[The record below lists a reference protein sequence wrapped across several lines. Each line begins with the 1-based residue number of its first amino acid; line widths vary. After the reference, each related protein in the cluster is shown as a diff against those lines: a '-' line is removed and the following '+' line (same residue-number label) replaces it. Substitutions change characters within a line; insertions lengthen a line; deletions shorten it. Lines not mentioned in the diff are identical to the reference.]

1 MASST
6 LNIPQADKLSRDTL
20 ISKTITALR
29 WPLAFL
35 VVLDHYFRLYLVED
49 SLGYN
54 LENPQLISGIEAFII
69 SFLKNYPVPVFFFIS
84 GYLLYLGNL
93 SLRNNYRAK
102 LKKFPREIIFPYIF
116 WTMYAIA
123 VAFIIGLSRG
133 MESQSLLHIPEGGKF
148 LPGPIKWLI
157 TTFIGTTWPANLPL
171 WYVRDLALIIII
183 SPIIHWSLKLSK
195 GWLLLL
201 MGFVFLVYN
210 NDNIAIRFS
219 TGIFFFSLGYWFRY
233 NQTDVLNLARKLFIP
248 ALIVYICGATFYFI
262 KYDITIDDTI
272 GMPWI
277 NCFMKNVAVISFLPV
292 VFHIISCFVAKGWM
306 KVDYKLAAASFFVY
320 VTHYPIHHVVVDMS
334 LRIFGGESEALV
346 ALASASLF
354 TPLVLTLIYYG
365 LKGLLPSFMKVIDGR

>member
-93 SLRNNYRAK
+93 SLCNNYRAK

-133 MESQSLLHIPEGGKF
+133 MESQSLLHIPGGGKF
-148 LPGPIKWLI
+148 LPGP
-157 TTFIGTTWPANLPL
+157 NQM
-171 WYVRDLALIIII
+171 VDNDL
-183 SPIIHWSLKLSK
+183 H
-195 GWLLLL
+195 
-201 MGFVFLVYN
+201 
-210 NDNIAIRFS
+210 R
-219 TGIFFFSLGYWFRY
+219 
-233 NQTDVLNLARKLFIP
+233 
-248 ALIVYICGATFYFI
+248 
-262 KYDITIDDTI
+262 
-272 GMPWI
+272 
-277 NCFMKNVAVISFLPV
+277 
-292 VFHIISCFVAKGWM
+292 
-306 KVDYKLAAASFFVY
+306 
-320 VTHYPIHHVVVDMS
+320 HH
-334 LRIFGGESEALV
+334 
-346 ALASASLF
+346 LASKSSVMVRQRPCVDNHHF
-354 TPLVLTLIYYG
+354 PDNPLVFET
-365 LKGLLPSFMKVIDGR
+365 K